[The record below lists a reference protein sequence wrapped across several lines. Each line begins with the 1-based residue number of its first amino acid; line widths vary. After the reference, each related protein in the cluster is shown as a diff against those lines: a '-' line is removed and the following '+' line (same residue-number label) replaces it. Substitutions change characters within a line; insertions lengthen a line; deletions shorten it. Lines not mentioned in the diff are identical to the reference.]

1 MNGRPLLSGG
11 VIVAAI
17 LLVAFVTRPGVAPLM
32 DSSFSQSNCAIAER
46 DKAVAERDLLRAEF
60 ARDVALAARDKAV
73 SELDAVVSGRGGAS
87 PTTNAALAPALDAK
101 VSAGVARLRPR
112 MVQNLLFSNPNC
124 QDKGNYVRQWR
135 GQAVVVEVGGY
146 HGEELAMFKG
156 LVRKLYTYEPSPA
169 KAAQIRSAIAS
180 NGMSDVVVFR
190 PVAASD
196 HVGEASFFVPSAEG
210 TQQDSLGDISFLDA
224 SRRSITVP
232 LVRLDDE
239 IHERVH
245 LLKIDTQGHE
255 MGVVKG
261 AEGIIKK
268 YGIDMIHAEFSPGLM
283 RGHGVKPEDFLEY
296 MFQLGYTCFYCT
308 EAFGIPASN
317 LPDFSGTRS
326 APWEWGQFTK
336 DFGEYPGIVGHGA
349 WGDLVCV

>member
-1 MNGRPLLSGG
+1 MMNGARPLLSGG
-11 VIVAAI
+11 VIAAAI
-17 LLVAFVTRPGVAPLM
+17 LLVVLV
-32 DSSFSQSNCAIAER
+32 ER
-46 DKAVAERDLLRAEF
+46 DVLRAES
-60 ARDVALAARDKAV
+60 ARDAALAARDEALANLNAAV
-73 SELDAVVSGRGGAS
+73 LGHSE
-87 PTTNAALAPALDAK
+87 NAALPP
-101 VSAGVARLRPR
+101 SSGARLRPR
-112 MVQNLLFSNPNC
+112 MIQNLLFSSPNC
-124 QDKGNYVRQWR
+124 QDKGAYVRQWR
-135 GQAVVVEVGGY
+135 GEAVVVEVGAY
-146 HGEELAMFKG
+146 RGEELVMFKG
-156 LVRKLYTYEPSPA
+156 LVRKLYTYEPSPG
-169 KAAQIRSAIAS
+169 KAAEIRSTIAN

-196 HVGEASFFVPSAEG
+196 HAGEASFFVPSAEG
-210 TQQDSLGDISFLDA
+210 TQQDSLGDISFLDN
-224 SRRSITVP
+224 SRRRITVP

-261 AEGIIKK
+261 AEGIIKN
-268 YGIDMIHAEFSPGLM
+268 YGIDIIHAEFSPGLM

>member
-1 MNGRPLLSGG
+1 MMNGARPLLSGG
-11 VIVAAI
+11 VIAAAI
-17 LLVAFVTRPGVAPLM
+17 LLVVLV
-32 DSSFSQSNCAIAER
+32 ER
-46 DKAVAERDLLRAEF
+46 DVLRAES
-60 ARDVALAARDKAV
+60 ARDAALAARDEAFANLNAAV
-73 SELDAVVSGRGGAS
+73 LGHSE
-87 PTTNAALAPALDAK
+87 NAALPPI
-101 VSAGVARLRPR
+101 SGARLRPR
-112 MVQNLLFSNPNC
+112 MIQNLLFSNPNC
-124 QDKGNYVRQWR
+124 QDKGAYVRQWR
-135 GQAVVVEVGGY
+135 GEAVVVEVGAY
-146 HGEELAMFKG
+146 RGEELVMFKG
-156 LVRKLYTYEPSPA
+156 LVHKLYTYEPSPA
-169 KAAQIRSAIAS
+169 KAAEIRSTIAS

-196 HVGEASFFVPSAEG
+196 HAGEASFFVPSAEG
-210 TQQDSLGDISFLDA
+210 TQQDSLGDISFLDNL
-224 SRRSITVP
+224 RRSITVP

-261 AEGIIKK
+261 AEGIIKN
-268 YGIDMIHAEFSPGLM
+268 YGIDIIHAEFSPGLM